1 MDAASGCFGTWV
13 HSVRMILARAI
24 TRRTRQQQQQCRD
37 TVCVHLQGPVPAAF
51 GGMPQL
57 RRLDLSH
64 NHYSGGLSDFSQAV
78 PDGSVLQWLDLSH
91 NKITDGL
98 FGPALA
104 RLACFSS
111 STNPAISE
119 FDLYSEHIF
128 SLANNKLEGS
138 VPVGLIN
145 AYIQQLENEVELQFD
160 LRGNGFVCPAFT
172 DEQEFLLGS
181 SDRLDMLGC
190 GGGESGGGAVRAVVG
205 VLVALIVLGAA
216 AALFVLYKRRSRKGW
231 YRDSGMNAST
241 YVDRAEASRLNASNG
256 WFTGKGD
263 DKQFA
268 AGLDEPTG
276 NGSSWGFMP
285 FLGRGGQPVSSLL
298 GGWSR
303 ADGQENGA
311 GFSSMQSQPSGGL
324 QLPVSG
330 ARALQ
335 IKTAASG
342 GAPGAGGKPGAA
354 VTSVELASPM
364 SDLSAGSLE
373 GDTGG
378 AGLDVDDR
386 SELSSE
392 GDQQRNMR
400 LTFNAA
406 YAPVEQS

>member
-1 MDAASGCFGTWV
+1 M
-13 HSVRMILARAI
+13 
-24 TRRTRQQQQQCRD
+24 
-37 TVCVHLQGPVPAAF
+37 PAQF

-64 NHYSGGLSDFSQAV
+64 NKYGGGLSDFSEAV
-78 PDGSVLQWLDLSH
+78 PDGSVLQWLDISH
-91 NKITDGL
+91 NKLSDGL

-104 RLACFSS
+104 RLGCFSS
-111 STNPAISE
+111 SINPAVRE

-128 SLANNKLEGS
+128 SLAHNHLGGS
-138 VPVGLIN
+138 VPVDLIN
-145 AYIQQLENEVELQFD
+145 AYITQLENDVVLELD
-160 LRGNGFVCPAFT
+160 LRGNSFDCPSFT
-172 DEQEFLLGS
+172 DRQEFLL

-190 GGGESGGGAVRAVVG
+190 GGGGGGGGGAVRAVVG
-205 VLVALIVLGAA
+205 VFVALIVLGAA

-241 YVDRAEASRLNASNG
+241 YVDRAEASRLNSSNG

-263 DKQFA
+263 DKQFS

-276 NGSSWGFMP
+276 NGTGWGFMP

-303 ADGQENGA
+303 ADTHDPAQ

-342 GAPGAGGKPGAA
+342 GAPGAGGKAGAA

>member
-1 MDAASGCFGTWV
+1 M
-13 HSVRMILARAI
+13 
-24 TRRTRQQQQQCRD
+24 
-37 TVCVHLQGPVPAAF
+37 QGPLPAAF
-51 GGMPQL
+51 GGMPAL

-78 PDGSVLQWLDLSH
+78 PDGSTLQWVDLSH
-91 NKITDGL
+91 NKLSDGL

-111 STNPAISE
+111 STNPDTPE
-119 FDLYSEHIF
+119 FDLSSEHIF
-128 SLANNKLEGS
+128 SLANNKLGGS
-138 VPVGLIN
+138 VPVGLVN
-145 AYIQQLENEVELQFD
+145 AYIAQLENGVSLEFD
-160 LRGNGFVCPAFT
+160 LRGNSFSCPAFT

-181 SDRLDMLGC
+181 SNRIEMLGC
-190 GGGESGGGAVRAVVG
+190 GGKSSGGGAVRAVVG
-205 VLVALIVLGAA
+205 VLIALMVAGAA
-216 AALFVLYKRRSRKGW
+216 AAMFILYKRRSRKGW
-231 YRDSGMNAST
+231 YRDSGANAST

-263 DKQFA
+263 DKQFS

-276 NGSSWGFMP
+276 NNSSWGFMP

-303 ADGQENGA
+303 ADTNDNGA
-311 GFSSMQSQPSGGL
+311 GFSAMQSQPSGGL

-342 GAPGAGGKPGAA
+342 GAPGAGGKAGAA

-406 YAPVEQS
+406 YAPVEQP